1 MKRSNNVLPFP
12 SDNPSG
18 ARLKL
23 LAIIFYLFLAYL
35 LTFGLGL
42 SEDGL
47 GTLVILGVLY
57 NFFVR
62 NRIHK
67 GSYFKENAVI
77 LGILLVVFIIA
88 FKMAMLLLLL
98 LAAVYWLLVGKSG
111 REAPYFLRFHILT
124 ALILNFFLLMPYL
137 LLSAVLGLLFRVL
150 AIAGLA
156 ALIAPVIQIEQQVVP
171 LIFIALFCGA
181 AIWLSVSAVMGRTPY
196 IPIVTD
202 NVRHWA

>member
-1 MKRSNNVLPFP
+1 MRRSNNVLPFP

-18 ARLKL
+18 AKLKL
-23 LAIIFYLFLAYL
+23 FAIIFYLFLACF
-35 LTFGLGL
+35 LTFGMGL

-67 GSYFKENAVI
+67 GSYFKENALI
-77 LGILLVVFIIA
+77 LGILLVVLVLA
-88 FKMAMLLLLL
+88 FKMAMLSLLL

-124 ALILNFFLLMPYL
+124 ALILNFFLLMPFL
-137 LLSAVLGLLFRVL
+137 LLNAVLSLLFRIL

-156 ALIAPVIQIEQQVVP
+156 ALIAPVIQIEQQVLP
-171 LIFIALFCGA
+171 LVFVALFCGVA
-181 AIWLSVSAVMGRTPY
+181 VWLSISAVMGRTPY